1 MSAASAHSHVAMNPL
16 DATRNGR
23 VEILAIYLLL
33 GYVETNLCVEVE
45 LERWKVVRLLSSR
58 T

>member
-45 LERWKVVRLLSSR
+45 LER
-58 T
+58 